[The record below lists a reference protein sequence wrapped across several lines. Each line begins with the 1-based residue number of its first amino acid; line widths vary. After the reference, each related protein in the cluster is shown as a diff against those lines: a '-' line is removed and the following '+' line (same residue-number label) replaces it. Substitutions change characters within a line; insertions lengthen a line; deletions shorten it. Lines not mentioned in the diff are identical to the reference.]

1 MTKVKNLRWLF
12 VGLLAISTGAVWI
25 NPPTTLGV
33 TVETSDG
40 QYYFAGGTQPWAL
53 SLAALIILAYFVL
66 MYAEPSPNRIP
77 LKGLLRR
84 FAAFW
89 LDLFIAMMVVGP
101 VAGILPALVEW
112 RRSGV
117 FEWSFERNTPMAS
130 DSFVAWAVFIA
141 GILVLVFYF
150 SWPVLRYRPSPGT
163 CILGYQVIPEEGTSL
178 SPGRAFLRPLLGFIA
193 VCGAFAAFVG
203 RKPMKGQFWL
213 DKIFNTRAVRL

>member
-1 MTKVKNLRWLF
+1 MIKVKNLRWLF

-89 LDLFIAMMVVGP
+89 LDLFTCHDGGWSRCRNPAGACG
-101 VAGILPALVEW
+101 VAALRSFRMEFRAQYTDGERFLCSLGGIHRGNPGSGFLFFLACFKISAFSRHMHSWLSSHSG
-112 RRSGV
+112 RR
-117 FEWSFERNTPMAS
+117 N
-130 DSFVAWAVFIA
+130 
-141 GILVLVFYF
+141 
-150 SWPVLRYRPSPGT
+150 
-163 CILGYQVIPEEGTSL
+163 IP
-178 SPGRAFLRPLLGFIA
+178 
-193 VCGAFAAFVG
+193 
-203 RKPMKGQFWL
+203 
-213 DKIFNTRAVRL
+213 